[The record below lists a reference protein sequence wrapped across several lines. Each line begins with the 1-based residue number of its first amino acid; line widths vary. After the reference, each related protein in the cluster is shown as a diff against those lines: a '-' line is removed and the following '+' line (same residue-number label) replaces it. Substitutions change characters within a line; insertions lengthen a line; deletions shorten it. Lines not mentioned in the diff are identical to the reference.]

1 MAGNM
6 VVEGL
11 TTEYGKA
18 YVIGTYA
25 VVDTG
30 EDAATSSRLHPS
42 VVRRLRKNLNLNV
55 VAAYQ
60 ADLSQGRPPP
70 KGTENALVV
79 PHYGDN
85 LSDIRNKYAWMGAFG
100 HLSPKC
106 CGGSL
111 DTTLKKRKNGNGSGS
126 CSTVATRLSGKTRF
140 SFSVLPP
147 YFSGSKLYI
156 QCAVQTTRDKIRCC
170 GRNKSTGDEQLYRV
184 DGGRLPAG
192 KTYTH
197 RLQ

>member
-85 LSDIRNKYAWMGAFG
+85 LSDIRNNYAWMGAFG

-111 DTTLKKRKNGNGSGS
+111 DTTLKKNKIWKWVRILLN
-126 CSTVATRLSGKTRF
+126 R
-140 SFSVLPP
+140 
-147 YFSGSKLYI
+147 
-156 QCAVQTTRDKIRCC
+156 RDP
-170 GRNKSTGDEQLYRV
+170 S
-184 DGGRLPAG
+184 
-192 KTYTH
+192 
-197 RLQ
+197 